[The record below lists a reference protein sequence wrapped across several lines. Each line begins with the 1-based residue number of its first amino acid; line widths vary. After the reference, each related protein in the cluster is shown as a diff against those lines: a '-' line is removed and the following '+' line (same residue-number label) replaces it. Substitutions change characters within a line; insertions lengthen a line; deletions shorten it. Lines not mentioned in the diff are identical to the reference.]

1 MGRPFAQKR
10 RSLYSRPKQVDGIMP
25 FLSLRIL
32 FAFTTIIVGVFH
44 LRPHV
49 QVQSSARSAPSS
61 QSASSPA
68 STLPPGTIFDNPMIR
83 VRRIRKEPRQKTAV
97 HHIPALLHVALTPL
111 HNLVTFT
118 DGSTKE
124 ESYAAG
130 DVAWWNGGERG
141 AENLED
147 KAQEFLTVWPKETP
161 PGAIDVTLPLSE
173 LRVKMPGMA
182 QMMIFDNDRL
192 RVTRMAK
199 LPHEPSKEHD
209 APGRLLVFLTDGHL
223 RCTFRNQPV
232 IDNVV
237 KAGDVVWWPSGLH
250 VSENVGEQEVK
261 FLLIVPKLQIAQPGD
276 D

>member
-32 FAFTTIIVGVFH
+32 FAFTTIVGVFH

-61 QSASSPA
+61 QSTSSPA
-68 STLPPGTIFDNPMIR
+68 STLPRGTIFDNPMIR

-97 HHIPALLHVALTPL
+97 HHVPALLHVALTPI

-130 DVAWWNGGERG
+130 DVAWWN
-141 AENLED
+141 
-147 KAQEFLTVWPKETP
+147 
-161 PGAIDVTLPLSE
+161 
-173 LRVKMPGMA
+173 
-182 QMMIFDNDRL
+182 
-192 RVTRMAK
+192 
-199 LPHEPSKEHD
+199 
-209 APGRLLVFLTDGHL
+209 
-223 RCTFRNQPV
+223 
-232 IDNVV
+232 
-237 KAGDVVWWPSGLH
+237 
-250 VSENVGEQEVK
+250 
-261 FLLIVPKLQIAQPGD
+261 
-276 D
+276 